1 MVEDNEELRGY
12 LAHCLNRDYR
22 IIESADGQ
30 AALDIIHKEN
40 PDFIISDVMMP
51 VLSGIELC
59 SRLKSN
65 IETCHIPIILL
76 TSLAEREDIIKGL
89 NAGADDYITKPFD
102 LLSTTAGFI
111 AKSTLTSRLSV
122 MRLQLSTNWTG
133 NSCRNW

>member
-1 MVEDNEELRGY
+1 
-12 LAHCLNRDYR
+12 
-22 IIESADGQ
+22 
-30 AALDIIHKEN
+30 
-40 PDFIISDVMMP
+40 MMP

-102 LLSTTAGFI
+102 LSVLKTKI
-111 AKSTLTSRLSV
+111 AAIINNRRLYRKKYIDKSAFSD
-122 MRLQLSTNWTG
+122 
-133 NSCRNW
+133 